1 MKRDAVIVSA
11 VRTAIGRQGGAL
23 ATIPAHVLG
32 AEVIKEAVKRAN
44 IDPEMIDDV
53 IFGNVLSGG
62 GNIARLTALQTGLS
76 INLSGLTVD
85 RQCGSG
91 INAINLASQAIWAG
105 DGDIYIA
112 GGTESMSRAPY
123 LMDRPEKPYSALPP
137 SFRKSQ
143 LSPKEIGDPP
153 MGITAE
159 NLVEKYKI
167 SREEQD
173 EFAQMSQQR
182 MKAAMEEGRF
192 SEQIVPISIPIK
204 KGEPVIFK
212 TDEHPRPQT
221 TIEAL
226 SKLQPAF
233 LKDGTVTAGNSSGLN
248 DAASALVIMS
258 REKAEELNLTP
269 LAVIRSYAV
278 AGVDP
283 NIMGIGPVPA
293 VRKVMEKSGLS
304 IADMDVIEINEAFAA
319 QVLACNRELNMDLNK
334 VNVNGGAI
342 AHGHPLGATGA
353 ILATKAIY
361 ELKRSNGR
369 YALITAC
376 IGGGQGIA
384 TIIEKE

>member
-1 MKRDAVIVSA
+1 MSRDAVIVSA
-11 VRTAIGRQGGAL
+11 VRSAIARQGQSL
-23 ATIPAHVLG
+23 ATVPAHVFG

-44 IDPEMIDDV
+44 IAPEQVDDV

-76 INLSGLTVD
+76 INIPGLTVD

-91 INAINLASQAIWAG
+91 INAVALAAQAIRAG
-105 DGDIYIA
+105 EGDIYIA

-123 LMDRPEKPYSALPP
+123 LMDRPEKPYSSTLPR
-137 SFRKSQ
+137 FRKSQ

-159 NLVEKYKI
+159 NLVKKYNI
-167 SREEQD
+167 TREEQD
-173 EFAQMSQQR
+173 EFALKSQQK
-182 MKAAMEEGRF
+182 MAIAMEEGRF
-192 SEQIVPISIPIK
+192 DEQIVPITVPVR
-204 KGEPVIFK
+204 KGEPIIFK
-212 TDEHPRPQT
+212 KDEHPRPNT
-221 TIEAL
+221 SLEAL
-226 SKLQPAF
+226 AKLPPAF
-233 LKDGTVTAGNSSGLN
+233 IEGGTVTAGNSSGLN
-248 DAASALVIMS
+248 DAASALVVMS
-258 REKAEELNLTP
+258 SSKANELGLKP
-269 LAVIRSYAV
+269 LAVIRETAV

-293 VRKVMEKSGLS
+293 VRKVLAKSGLGLH
-304 IADMDVIEINEAFAA
+304 DFDLIELNEAFAA
-319 QVLACNRELNMDLNK
+319 QVIAVNRELDMDLEK

-353 ILATKAIY
+353 ILITKAVY
-361 ELKRSNGR
+361 ELHRTDGQ

-384 TIIEKE
+384 TIIERA

>member
-1 MKRDAVIVSA
+1 
-11 VRTAIGRQGGAL
+11 
-23 ATIPAHVLG
+23 
-32 AEVIKEAVKRAN
+32 
-44 IDPEMIDDV
+44 
-53 IFGNVLSGG
+53 
-62 GNIARLTALQTGLS
+62 
-76 INLSGLTVD
+76 
-85 RQCGSG
+85 
-91 INAINLASQAIWAG
+91 
-105 DGDIYIA
+105 
-112 GGTESMSRAPY
+112 
-123 LMDRPEKPYSALPP
+123 
-137 SFRKSQ
+137 
-143 LSPKEIGDPP
+143 

-159 NLVEKYKI
+159 NLVEKYMI
-167 SREEQD
+167 TREEQD

-182 MKAAMEEGRF
+182 MKVAMEEGRF
-192 SEQIVPISIPIK
+192 NEQIVPIPIPIK
-204 KGEPVIFK
+204 KGESFIFQ

-221 TIEAL
+221 TLEAL
-226 SKLQPAF
+226 AKLQPAF

-258 REKAEELNLTP
+258 REKAEELNITP

-293 VRKVMEKSGLS
+293 VRKVLEKSGLS
-304 IADMDVIEINEAFAA
+304 LADIDLIEINEAFSA

-353 ILATKAIY
+353 ILATKAVY

>member
-32 AEVIKEAVKRAN
+32 AAVIREAVKRVN
-44 IDPEMIDDV
+44 INPEMIDDV
-53 IFGNVLSGG
+53 IIGNVLSGG

-76 INLSGLTVD
+76 INLPGLTVD

-91 INAINLASQAIWAG
+91 INAINLAAQAIWAG
-105 DGDIYIA
+105 DGDIFIA

-123 LMDRPEKPYSALPP
+123 LMDRPEKPYSATPP

-143 LSPKEIGDPP
+143 LSPNDIGDPP

-159 NLVEKYKI
+159 KLVEKYKI
-167 SREEQD
+167 TREEQD
-173 EFAQMSQQR
+173 EFAETSQQR

-192 SEQIVPISIPIK
+192 NEQIVPIAIPVK
-204 KGEPVIFK
+204 KGEPFIFK

-233 LKDGTVTAGNSSGLN
+233 LKGGTVTAGNSSGLN
-248 DAASALVIMS
+248 DGASALVIMS
-258 REKAEELNLTP
+258 REKAEELAITP

-293 VRKVMEKSGLS
+293 VRKVIEKAGLS
-304 IADMDVIEINEAFAA
+304 IADMDLIEINEAFAA
-319 QVLACNRELNMDLNK
+319 QVLACNRELNMDLNI

-353 ILATKAIY
+353 ILATKAVY

-384 TIIEKE
+384 TIIERE

>member
-11 VRTAIGRQGGAL
+11 VRTAIGRQGSAL
-23 ATIPAHVLG
+23 ASVPAHVFG
-32 AEVIKEAVKRAN
+32 AEVIKEAIKRAN
-44 IDPEMIDDV
+44 ISPEMIDDV

-76 INLSGLTVD
+76 MNLPGLTVD

-91 INAINLASQAIWAG
+91 INAVNLAAQAIRAG

-123 LMDRPEKPYSALPP
+123 LMDRPEKPYSPVPP
-137 SFRKSQ
+137 MFRKSQ

-159 NLVEKYKI
+159 NLVKKYKI

-173 EFAQMSQQR
+173 EFALRSQQR
-182 MKAAMEEGRF
+182 MARAMEEGRF
-192 SEQIVPISIPIK
+192 DEQIVPISIPVR
-204 KGEPVIFK
+204 KGNSIEFK
-212 TDEHPRPQT
+212 IDEHPRPQT
-221 TIEAL
+221 TVEAL
-226 SKLQPAF
+226 AKLSPAF
-233 LKDGTVTAGNSSGLN
+233 LKGGTVTAGNSSGLN

-258 REKAEELNLTP
+258 REKAEELGGTP
-269 LAVIRSYAV
+269 LATIRAYAI

-283 NIMGIGPVPA
+283 NTMGIGPVPA
-293 VRKVMEKSGLS
+293 TRKVMEKSGLS
-304 IADMDVIEINEAFAA
+304 LKDMDIIEINEAFAA
-319 QVLACNRELNMDLNK
+319 QVLACDRELEMDPEK

-353 ILATKAIY
+353 ILTTKAIY
-361 ELKRSNGR
+361 ELKRSGGR

-384 TIIEKE
+384 TIIERE